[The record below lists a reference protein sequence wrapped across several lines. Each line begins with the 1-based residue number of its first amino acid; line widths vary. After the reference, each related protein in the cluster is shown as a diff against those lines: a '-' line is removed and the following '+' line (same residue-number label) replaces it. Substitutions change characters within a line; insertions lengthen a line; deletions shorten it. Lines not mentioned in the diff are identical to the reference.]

1 MGYAFFP
8 EMLKKSSIFIFGS
21 FLGFKSITCFFSR
34 KAPLFYVRK
43 SWNAP
48 FFHLILKMGK
58 NEAFQDFW
66 TWKVGNFKNN
76 ARYRFETEK
85 RIENEY
91 VRFWGIFKTN
101 KNAIT
106 CKIYNKNTFCSIS
119 INSPLLRNWVL
130 ILGSYLTGLCL

>member
-1 MGYAFFP
+1 MWQIYFARDGICLFLNFP
-8 EMLKKSSIFIFGS
+8 RIGHIHFWFCSRFQIDHVPS
-21 FLGFKSITCFFSR
+21 SR
-34 KAPLFYVRK
+34 KAHFKNLEM
-43 SWNAP
+43 P
-48 FFHLILKMGK
+48 FFPLNG
-58 NEAFQDFW
+58 AFQDFW